1 MSEVKEDEVRDL
13 MDLGEFRDDEPFEWN
28 PVEETEISEETT
40 TEETQVETKIE
51 EQTQT
56 ETSYWFSELN
66 KSFGT
71 NYSSVDE
78 LKSVLGE
85 YGSLKEKVSK
95 IDDFDTLSSRLEKV
109 EKERNLLIEKYR
121 ELKDPQ
127 SFFADDVEF
136 KRNQLIKSNPSINGE
151 VARKALTMDLGTANP
166 LDIIALSMQ
175 LTHSKLSGGEVG
187 AKEAFLLSK
196 GIDVQ
201 FEDDGSLDTSTLSRA
216 QMNIINL
223 EAEKAARDIVA
234 VRDSIQMPE
243 ASKEV
248 EDLINE
254 WMAQKQE
261 LEFDTTQ
268 WSSNLDNL
276 VNAVDVFSVIDQD
289 GTIIYS
295 EPIDDEYRKEIRGV
309 AVDTAK
315 QLRLDPTPE
324 NITVIIDGFKKD
336 YVAENTVEVFK
347 RYGKSIEL
355 KLKEDQHRQIHNDVD
370 PDKSSTT
377 TKVTTG
383 RTTPLNRVLGIR

>member
-1 MSEVKEDEVRDL
+1 MSEVKEDEVKDL
-13 MDLGEFRDDEPFEWN
+13 MDLGEFREDEPFEWN
-28 PVEETEISEETT
+28 PVEETESSEETK
-40 TEETQVETKIE
+40 TEETQVETKTE

-56 ETSYWFSELN
+56 ETSDWFSELN

-95 IDDFDTLSSRLEKV
+95 IEDFDTLSSRLEKV

-248 EDLINE
+248 EELINE
-254 WMAQKQE
+254 WTAQSQQPQ
-261 LEFDTTQ
+261 FDMTK
-268 WSSNLDNL
+268 WDSRIADV
-276 VNAVDVFSVIDQD
+276 VNGVDVFEIKDADVVL
-289 GTIIYS
+289 YS
-295 EPIDDEYRKEIRGV
+295 EPIDAEFKEGLEDAIKEAISKGRIE
-309 AVDTAK
+309 
-315 QLRLDPTPE
+315 PTSE
-324 NITVIIDGFKKD
+324 NIKILIEEAKKE
-336 YVAENTVEVFK
+336 YAFENMSSIMK
-347 RYGKSIEL
+347 RYKSNVEL
-355 KLKEDQHRQIHNDVD
+355 KIKEEQHRQIHNDVD

>member
-28 PVEETEISEETT
+28 PVEETETSEETK
-40 TEETQVETKIE
+40 TEETQVETKTE

-56 ETSYWFSELN
+56 ETNDWFSELN

-85 YGSLKEKVSK
+85 YGSLKAKVSK
-95 IDDFDTLSSRLEKV
+95 IEDLETLSSRLEKA

-243 ASKEV
+243 TSKEV
-248 EDLINE
+248 EELINE
-254 WMAQKQE
+254 WTAQSQQQ
-261 LEFDTTQ
+261 EFDMTK
-268 WSSNLDNL
+268 WDSRIADV
-276 VNAVDVFSVIDQD
+276 VNGVDVFEIKDADVVL
-289 GTIIYS
+289 YS
-295 EPIDDEYRKEIRGV
+295 EPIDAEFKEGLEDAIKEAISKG
-309 AVDTAK
+309 K
-315 QLRLDPTPE
+315 IEPTPE
-324 NITVIIDGFKKD
+324 NIKILIEEAKKE
-336 YVAENTVEVFK
+336 YAFENMSSIMK
-347 RYGKSIEL
+347 RYKSNVEL
-355 KLKEDQHRQIHNDVD
+355 KIKEEQHRQIHNDVD

-383 RTTPLNRVLGIR
+383 RTTSLNRVLGIR

>member
-28 PVEETEISEETT
+28 PVEETETSEETK
-40 TEETQVETKIE
+40 TEETQVETKTE

-56 ETSYWFSELN
+56 ETSDWFFELN

-201 FEDDGSLDTSTLSRA
+201 LEDDGSLDASALSRA
-216 QMNIINL
+216 QINIINL
-223 EAEKAARDIVA
+223 EAEKAAKDIA
-234 VRDSIQMPE
+234 SIRDSVQLPE
-243 ASKEV
+243 SSKEV
-248 EDLINE
+248 EELISE
-254 WMAQKQE
+254 WSAQSQE
-261 LEFDTTQ
+261 PQFDMSK
-268 WSSNLDNL
+268 WEGKIAD
-276 VNAVDVFSVIDQD
+276 VVKGVDIFEIKEADVVL
-289 GTIIYS
+289 YS
-295 EPIDDEYRKEIRGV
+295 EPIDAEFKEGLEDAIKEAISKG
-309 AVDTAK
+309 K
-315 QLRLDPTPE
+315 IEPTPE
-324 NITVIIDGFKKD
+324 NIKILIEEAKKE
-336 YVAENTVEVFK
+336 YAFENMSSIMK
-347 RYGKSIEL
+347 RYKSNVEL
-355 KLKEDQHRQIHNDVD
+355 KIKEEQHRQIHNDVD

>member
-28 PVEETEISEETT
+28 PVEETETSEETK
-40 TEETQVETKIE
+40 TEEPQVETKTE

-56 ETSYWFSELN
+56 ETSDWFSELN

-95 IDDFDTLSSRLEKV
+95 IEDFDTLSSRLEKV

-201 FEDDGSLDTSTLSRA
+201 LEDDGSLDTSALSRA
-216 QMNIINL
+216 QINIINL
-223 EAEKAARDIVA
+223 EAEKAAKDIA
-234 VRDSIQMPE
+234 SIRDSVQLPE
-243 ASKEV
+243 SSKEV
-248 EDLINE
+248 EELISE
-254 WMAQKQE
+254 WSAQSQE
-261 LEFDTTQ
+261 PQFDMSK
-268 WSSNLDNL
+268 WEGKIAD
-276 VNAVDVFSVIDQD
+276 VVKGVDVFEIKEADVVL
-289 GTIIYS
+289 YS
-295 EPIDDEYRKEIRGV
+295 EPIDAEFKEGLEDAIKEAISKG
-309 AVDTAK
+309 K
-315 QLRLDPTPE
+315 IEPTPE
-324 NITVIIDGFKKD
+324 NIKILIEEAKKE
-336 YVAENTVEVFK
+336 YAFENMSSIMK
-347 RYGKSIEL
+347 RYKSNVEL
-355 KLKEDQHRQIHNDVD
+355 KIKEEQHRQIHNDVD

>member
-1 MSEVKEDEVRDL
+1 MSEVKEDEVKDL
-13 MDLGEFRDDEPFEWN
+13 MDLGEFREDEPFEWN
-28 PVEETEISEETT
+28 PVEETESSEETK
-40 TEETQVETKIE
+40 TEETQVETKTE

-56 ETSYWFSELN
+56 ETSDWFSELN

-71 NYSSVDE
+71 NYNSVDE

-95 IDDFDTLSSRLEKV
+95 IEDFDAISSRLEKV

-201 FEDDGSLDTSTLSRA
+201 LEDDGSLDTSALSRA
-216 QMNIINL
+216 QINIINL
-223 EAEKAARDIVA
+223 EAEKAAKDIA
-234 VRDSIQMPE
+234 SIRDSVQLPE
-243 ASKEV
+243 SSKEV
-248 EDLINE
+248 EELISE
-254 WMAQKQE
+254 WSAQSQE
-261 LEFDTTQ
+261 PQFDMSK
-268 WSSNLDNL
+268 WEGKIAD
-276 VNAVDVFSVIDQD
+276 VVKGVDIFEIKEADVVL
-289 GTIIYS
+289 YS
-295 EPIDDEYRKEIRGV
+295 EPIDAEFKEGLEDAIKEAISKG
-309 AVDTAK
+309 K
-315 QLRLDPTPE
+315 IEPTPE
-324 NITVIIDGFKKD
+324 NIKILIEEAKKE
-336 YVAENTVEVFK
+336 YAFENMSSIMK
-347 RYGKSIEL
+347 RYKSNVEL
-355 KLKEDQHRQIHNDVD
+355 KIKEEQHRQIHNDVD

>member
-28 PVEETEISEETT
+28 PVEETETSEETK
-40 TEETQVETKIE
+40 TEETQVETKTE

-56 ETSYWFSELN
+56 ETSDWFSELN

-71 NYSSVDE
+71 NYNSVDE

-95 IDDFDTLSSRLEKV
+95 IEDFDAISSRLEKV

-201 FEDDGSLDTSTLSRA
+201 LEDDGSLDTSALSRA
-216 QMNIINL
+216 QINIINL
-223 EAEKAARDIVA
+223 EAEKAAKDIA
-234 VRDSIQMPE
+234 SIRDSVQLPE
-243 ASKEV
+243 SSKEV
-248 EDLINE
+248 EELISE
-254 WMAQKQE
+254 WSAQSQE
-261 LEFDTTQ
+261 PQFDMSK
-268 WSSNLDNL
+268 WEGKIAD
-276 VNAVDVFSVIDQD
+276 VVKGVDIFEIKEADVVL
-289 GTIIYS
+289 YS
-295 EPIDDEYRKEIRGV
+295 EPIDAEFKEGLEDAIKEAISKG
-309 AVDTAK
+309 K
-315 QLRLDPTPE
+315 IEPTPE
-324 NITVIIDGFKKD
+324 NIKILIEEAKKE
-336 YVAENTVEVFK
+336 YAFENMSSIMK
-347 RYGKSIEL
+347 RYKSNVEL
-355 KLKEDQHRQIHNDVD
+355 KIKEEQHRQIHNDVD

>member
-40 TEETQVETKIE
+40 TEDTQVETKTE

-56 ETSYWFSELN
+56 ETSDWFFELN

-201 FEDDGSLDTSTLSRA
+201 LEDDGSLDTSALSRA
-216 QMNIINL
+216 QINIINL
-223 EAEKAARDIVA
+223 EAEKAAKDIA
-234 VRDSIQMPE
+234 SIRDSVQLPE
-243 ASKEV
+243 SSKEV
-248 EDLINE
+248 EELINE
-254 WMAQKQE
+254 WSAQSQE
-261 LEFDTTQ
+261 PQFDMSK
-268 WSSNLDNL
+268 WEGKIAD
-276 VNAVDVFSVIDQD
+276 VVKGVDVFEIKEADVVL
-289 GTIIYS
+289 YS
-295 EPIDDEYRKEIRGV
+295 EPIDAEFKEGLEDAIKEAISKG
-309 AVDTAK
+309 K
-315 QLRLDPTPE
+315 IEPTPE
-324 NITVIIDGFKKD
+324 NIKILIEEAKKE
-336 YVAENTVEVFK
+336 YAFENMSSIMK
-347 RYGKSIEL
+347 RYKSNVEL
-355 KLKEDQHRQIHNDVD
+355 KIKEEQHRQIHNDVD

-383 RTTPLNRVLGIR
+383 RTTSLNRVLGIR